1 MSKDIVVVTDNGS
14 NVVAAFK
21 DYTRLSCAGHN
32 INLILKYTFDHLD
45 VENPQHS
52 PVISLFQDAKTLV
65 THFKRAG

>member
-45 VENPQHS
+45 VKNPQHS